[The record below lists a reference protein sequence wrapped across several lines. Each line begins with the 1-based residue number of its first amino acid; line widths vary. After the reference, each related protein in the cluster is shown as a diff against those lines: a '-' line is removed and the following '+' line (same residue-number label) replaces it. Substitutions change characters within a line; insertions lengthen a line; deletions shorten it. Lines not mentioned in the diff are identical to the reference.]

1 MPYASITDLP
11 PDVRGV
17 LPELAQAHWLRVFT
31 AAANAGEDDAKA
43 SALAW
48 RGLTNAGWSKDAD
61 GTWRPPAG
69 LQVTKRRDG
78 NAVTMRLPV
87 TKIDGADDSVEV
99 SGWASVALDAQGRV
113 VVDHQSDIIPVPVL
127 EAAAKRFLIAS
138 REFNAVTHY
147 DEPCGY
153 LTESVVM
160 TPATRIAMGLDGTG
174 PTGWWVSARILGP
187 AAKRVRAGEL
197 REFSIEA
204 TALKEPQPDGTTIF
218 RDLHVDRVTLVDA
231 GAGIGVRIEA
241 VKARQES
248 NAMNMEQ
255 ILAKLSPEEQA
266 YVLEQIKSASK
277 PSDDMDME
285 AMKAQAEQ
293 AKAGEAAAKRRLAEI
308 EAEAKLTPEQR
319 DAAAMAALPEPV
331 RKRLVDEKARSDKL
345 EADLL
350 AMREIETKRV
360 YGEKVAKMR
369 GVIGASTDD
378 LIFALRAADSL
389 TAKSADGKSAGE
401 ILTEAL
407 LRSSEAVAK
416 TLVTVG
422 SSKTPEEGSAQAQIE
437 AKAKAIIAADE
448 TLRAMPVAKSMP
460 IARTRVYDAHPELYQ
475 QTRGN

>member
-17 LPELAQAHWLRVFT
+17 LPELAQTHWLRVFT

-43 SALAW
+43 AAVAW
-48 RGLTNAGWSKDAD
+48 RGLANAGWRKDAS
-61 GTWRPPAG
+61 GAWSPPAG
-69 LQVTKRRDG
+69 LQVAKRRDG
-78 NAVTMRLPV
+78 NTVTLTLPV
-87 TKIDGADDSVEV
+87 TKVDGADDSVEV

-160 TPATRIAMGLDGTG
+160 TPATRVAMGLDGTG

-241 VKARQES
+241 VKARQETP
-248 NAMNMEQ
+248 AMNMEQ

-266 YVLEQIKSASK
+266 YVLEQIKAK
-277 PSDDMDME
+277 PEMEME
-285 AMKAQAEQ
+285 AESAALRD
-293 AKAGEAAAKRRLAEI
+293 AKAGEAAAKKRLAEI
-308 EAEAKLTPEQR
+308 EAEAKMTPEQR

-331 RKRLVDEKARSDKL
+331 RKRLLDEKARSDKL

-360 YGEKVAKMR
+360 YGEKVAKMQA
-369 GVIGASTDD
+369 VIGASTDE
-378 LIFALRAADSL
+378 LVFALRAADAL
-389 TAKSADGKSAGE
+389 TAKSAGGKSPGE

-407 LRSSEAVAK
+407 LKSSEAVAK

-422 SSKTPEEGSAQAQIE
+422 SSKVPVAGSAQAQME
-437 AKAKAIIAADE
+437 A
-448 TLRAMPVAKSMP
+448 VAKKLREADP
-460 IARTRVYDAHPELYQ
+460 KLTEHGALIKAYRENPDLYKQLQAETRK
-475 QTRGN
+475 N